1 MKGRIPSNK
10 LTKLLFFDP
19 SFKRKIYKGSERMVW
34 SLDRYAAP
42 RKTPTMKNLFLSKLS
57 INAARR
63 KKVAVICP
71 KYQDEPLAERNQIIL
86 PKPTKL
92 AAQSANFLSF
102 LNKYASLAV
111 RTTIPAPTR
120 WAMYCCGKLA
130 PNKKTKGIEIIAG
143 IGE

>member
-1 MKGRIPSNK
+1 M
-10 LTKLLFFDP
+10 
-19 SFKRKIYKGSERMVW
+19 W

-42 RKTPTMKNLFLSKLS
+42 RKMPMTKNLFLSKLS
-57 INAARR
+57 TNAANR

-71 KYQDEPLAERNQIIL
+71 RYQDEPPAERNQTML

-92 AAQSANFLSF
+92 ATQSTNFLSL

-120 WAMYCCGKLA
+120 WAIYCCGKLV
-130 PNKKTKGIEIIAG
+130 PNNKTKGTEIIAG
-143 IGE
+143 IGEWTT